1 MNQLEEEYAA
11 VNGIQHFLLHY
22 PKASDAPV
30 LLYLH
35 GGPGSIE
42 SLFAYKLDEVRGDLF
57 TQVHWDQRGAGKTLS
72 RNKKAGWPETID
84 QMLNDLHGI
93 IGHLQ
98 RKYRRKKI
106 VLLGHSWGS
115 GCDCSNVAWKIVL

>member
-42 SLFAYKLDEVRGDLF
+42 SLFAYKLE
-57 TQVHWDQRGAGKTLS
+57 GAYFN
-72 RNKKAGWPETID
+72 RR
-84 QMLNDLHGI
+84 HGM
-93 IGHLQ
+93 
-98 RKYRRKKI
+98 
-106 VLLGHSWGS
+106 
-115 GCDCSNVAWKIVL
+115 